1 MNLKI
6 SKALVRRTTMVLV
19 CVSATWTTS
28 SVRAVQENESATTA
42 EETEANNDGLPA
54 KKKPESTPAPG
65 PGARV
70 STLGPSLSGDPA
82 DLRLDLDAGKLSF
95 GDQEVDLRKILGIEF
110 NHGEKSTDSRPDSRA
125 LLLLR
130 SGEEI
135 FATVSGGDESEVAV
149 DFRHLRTSEGSRTV
163 RIELDLLRALT
174 FPARFSSPSQFLSY
188 ARSLPGHGRSP
199 IVLETLPW
207 TEDTTGNPD
216 SPDATRSGNGRDR
229 DKSRQKDGE
238 NTEETD
244 DRDAVITDEGSELHG
259 IVESIGASSV
269 QFEADSVGPVNLDF
283 KKIRAIRIAD
293 IDGDKEIPNSKSLTV
308 ILSLA
313 DGSLLRG
320 RPLAL
325 QDGQLRL
332 HSRALGPV
340 QIGLSEVRHLEFS
353 GGQIQFLSDLN
364 PVQATTRDLFA
375 TDKRVQRDASYLR
388 GPLRLRGNVYRK
400 GLGMRSHT
408 RLDYRLDRRFTRFQ
422 AVLGIDDTAE
432 VTTFEAR
439 RSGGGVALF
448 KVHLD
453 NEVIFE
459 KELSVR
465 DEPVAIDIPVSEGQ
479 ILGIEVD
486 PSPGL
491 HSLDYADWVDA
502 KLIRK

>member
-6 SKALVRRTTMVLV
+6 SKALIRRTAMVLV
-19 CVSATWTTS
+19 CVSATWTVS
-28 SVRAVQENESATTA
+28 SVRAVEESESAATP
-42 EETEANNDGLPA
+42 EETGANNDGLPGE
-54 KKKPESTPAPG
+54 KKPESTPAPR

-82 DLRLDLDAGKLSF
+82 DLQLDLEAGKLSF
-95 GDQEVDLRKILGIEF
+95 ADQEVDLRNILGIEF
-110 NHGEKSTDSRPDSRA
+110 DHGKESTDSRPRSEA

-135 FATVSGGDESEVAV
+135 FVTVSGGDESEVAV

-163 RIELDLLRALT
+163 RIELDNLRALT
-174 FPARFSSPSQFLSY
+174 FPARFSSPAQFLSY

-199 IVLETLPW
+199 IVLETRPW
-207 TEDTTGNPD
+207 TDTTEAPDSRDTTGP
-216 SPDATRSGNGRDR
+216 GNGRDR
-229 DKSRQKDGE
+229 DKKKVGKSTKD
-238 NTEETD
+238 TD

-269 QFEADSVGPVNLDF
+269 RFEADSVGPVNLGF
-283 KKIRAIRIAD
+283 EKIRAVRIAD
-293 IDGDKEIPNSKSLTV
+293 INDDEKVPNSKSLTV

-320 RPLAL
+320 RPLTL
-325 QDGQLRL
+325 QDGQLSL

-408 RLDYRLDRRFTRFQ
+408 RLDYRLDKRFTRFQ

-453 NEVIFE
+453 NEVVFE

-465 DEPVAIDIPVSEGQ
+465 DDPVAIDIPVSEGQ